1 MKILVSL
8 IIISI
13 MVVTATQ
20 ADETPVP
27 ATAAQAPST
36 ADELLSIDKKISAD
50 VQSALE
56 QARQYAEQ
64 GERDKAAALVAVL
77 KGHLTEIEST
87 YETYLETHPDD
98 ARAHNLFGNVCA
110 DLLKDDHRALS
121 HWEKAV
127 ELDPDYADAH
137 NNIGTYWLHF
147 GGAGKAMDRFRKAVK
162 LDPTGPDY
170 HFNLGQAYYLFRYV
184 AQEKYGWSL
193 ADVFEH
199 AIEESRTGSELKP
212 DDFELAEDYA
222 MTFFGAESF
231 GVTPDWAAARTAWKR
246 CRTLAGNDGQVFM
259 ITLNMARVELRAGA
273 PADAR
278 KYALEALALKP
289 GNPVAKRLI
298 ELSDVRDV
306 KVPNARHSTADK

>member
-1 MKILVSL
+1 MKML
-8 IIISI
+8 IAFVVISTVI
-13 MVVTATQ
+13 VAAVQ
-20 ADETPVP
+20 ADETPAD
-27 ATAAQAPST
+27 ATAAPAPST
-36 ADELLSIDKKISAD
+36 ADELLSIDKKISAR
-50 VQSALE
+50 VQSDIE
-56 QARQYAEQ
+56 QVKQYVAQ

-77 KGHLTEIEST
+77 RGHMTEIEST

-110 DLLKDDHRALS
+110 DLLKDEQRALS

-127 ELDPDYADAH
+127 ELDPDYADAY

-147 GGAGKAMDRFRKAVK
+147 GEAGKAMDRFRKAVK

-170 HFNLGQAYYLFRYV
+170 HFNLGQAYYLFRDV

-193 ADVFEH
+193 ADVFDR
-199 AIEESRTGSELKP
+199 AIEESRMGSELKP

-222 MTFFGAESF
+222 MTFFGAKSF
-231 GVTPDWAAARTAWKR
+231 GVTPDWAAARAAWKR
-246 CRTLAGNDGQVFM
+246 CRTLAEDDTQVFT

-278 KYALEALALKP
+278 RHALDALALKP

-298 ELSDVRDV
+298 ELSDVRDG
-306 KVPNARHSTADK
+306 KVPNTVNSTADK